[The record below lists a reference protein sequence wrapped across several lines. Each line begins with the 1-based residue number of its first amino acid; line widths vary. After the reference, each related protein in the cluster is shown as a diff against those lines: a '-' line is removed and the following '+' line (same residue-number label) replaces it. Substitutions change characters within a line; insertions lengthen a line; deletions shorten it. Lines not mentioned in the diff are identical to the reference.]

1 MAGRKTGTPKTGGRR
16 KGSIN
21 KATSE
26 VRTLAQQ
33 HGAAVIERL
42 SHLALHGETEQ
53 VQVAACKEI
62 LDRGYG
68 KSLTPVAAS
77 IMTPKSLKE
86 MSDDELS
93 ALLGGI
99 DSEDE

>member
-1 MAGRKTGTPKTGGRR
+1 MAGRKAGTPKTGGRR
-16 KGSIN
+16 KGSVN
-21 KATSE
+21 KTTSE

-42 SHLALHGETEQ
+42 AHLALHGETEQ

>member
-1 MAGRKTGTPKTGGRR
+1 MAGRKAGTPKTGGRR
-16 KGSIN
+16 KGSVN
-21 KATSE
+21 KTTSE

-42 SHLALHGETEQ
+42 AHLALHGETEQ

-77 IMTPKSLKE
+77 IMTPKSLTG
-86 MSDDELS
+86 MSDDELR
-93 ALLGGI
+93 ALLGSI